1 MTPAEHRAEAERLLE
16 LAGDTQMLMVKVP
29 GRISQDQAED
39 IKVRFHQE
47 TGRRPMVLSQD
58 ITVNDNSILLQ
69 ALTHAILGQES
80 A

>member
-1 MTPAEHRAEAERLLE
+1 
-16 LAGDTQMLMVKVP
+16 MVKVA
-29 GRISQDQAED
+29 GRIGQDQAED

-58 ITVNDNSILLQ
+58 ITVGDSGILLA
-69 ALTHAILGQES
+69 ALTHAILSQES